1 MNVRKLS
8 LSVLGLAGLV
18 AGAAHADAPATKWYD
33 KVTLGGYVDDYY
45 QQALTGDGVTVN
57 NAAGNRAYDK
67 TVNAFGGASGEL
79 TLATSDAASKTSYFV
94 DIMLGQ
100 LGTNTALVGTVG
112 TSIGQAYV
120 TDTFGLAKFT
130 LGKFG
135 TIIGTEVT
143 SPLSNDNFSR
153 GQVYALEPTYST
165 GLKLDLSLPASLVLT
180 GLIDN
185 GNSID
190 TAGNEGKGYGLE
202 LAWSGIKNL
211 TTSISYYG
219 APSVKTAE
227 WNSSTGAAS
236 TGGGISYQDF
246 INYLVAYQ
254 ATDNLSFNGEYLYTT
269 TIYSYTG
276 TGAQN
281 PKTNAYALYA
291 NWVTPLAGLSI
302 SPRFEQVLT
311 PDNTNTG
318 TSPYQTDSYT
328 LTAKYADGP
337 LTHYLEL
344 RSDASDLFQ
353 YSDGKAVP
361 TYSQSQLTLTYA
373 AAYGF

>member
-33 KVTLGGYVDDYY
+33 KVTLGGYVDAYY
-45 QQALTGDGVTVN
+45 QQALGGDGVTVN
-57 NAAGNRAYDK
+57 NAVANRAYDK
-67 TVNAFGGASGEL
+67 TVNAFNVGGGEL
-79 TLATSDAASKTSYFV
+79 TLSTSDAASKTSYYV
-94 DIMLGQ
+94 DLLIGQ
-100 LGTNTALVGTVG
+100 LANNAGLGTAGTM
-112 TSIGQAYV
+112 IGQAYV
-120 TDTFGLAKFT
+120 TDTFGNAKFT
-130 LGKFG
+130 LGKFA

-143 SPLSNDNFSR
+143 NPLSNDNFSR
-153 GQVYALEPTYST
+153 GQVYALEPTFST
-165 GLKLDLSLPASLVLT
+165 GLKLDYTLPASLVLT

-190 TAGNEGKGYGLE
+190 NAANEGKGYGLE

-211 TTSISYYG
+211 TTSLSYYG
-219 APSVKTAE
+219 APSVKTTE

-236 TGGGISYQDF
+236 IGGGISYQDF
-246 INYLVAYQ
+246 INYLISYQ
-254 ATDNLSFNGEYLYTT
+254 ATDTLSFNGEYLYTT

-291 NWVTPLAGLSI
+291 NWNTPMAGLSI
-302 SPRFEQVLT
+302 SPRFEQVMT

-328 LTAKYADGP
+328 LTLKYADGP
-337 LTHYLEL
+337 LTHYLEY
-344 RSDASDLFQ
+344 RDDASDLFQ
-353 YSDGKAVP
+353 YSDNKAVP
-361 TYSQSQLTLTYA
+361 TLTQNQMTLTYA